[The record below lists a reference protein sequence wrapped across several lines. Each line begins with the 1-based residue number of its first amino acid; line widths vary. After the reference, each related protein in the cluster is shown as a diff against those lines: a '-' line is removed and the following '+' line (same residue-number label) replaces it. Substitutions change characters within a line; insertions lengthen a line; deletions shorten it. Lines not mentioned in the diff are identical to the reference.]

1 MRKLIGAYLLGAIW
15 TVGALGNACAQS
27 LEARQLMEAT
37 NADRAQHGLGPL
49 KWDPALA
56 RAAQRHA
63 DLMGG
68 QRALSHQY
76 GGEADL
82 ETRVGQE
89 GAHFHVVAENLAAA
103 ATPDALEAEWMQS
116 PGHRANILDPRLN
129 EIGVGMVRQGGYLW
143 AVEDFSAAV
152 AVLGSSQNAHFFR
165 SRRAVGP
172 KFAVRMSM
180 ALTQRRGDRCPASGS
195 HSRSCGIKDDVRRS
209 MANKYLS
216 EYCCRKDAFLR
227 TGLHRDTHAGGE
239 LNVLEIVRTE
249 VHRAQSCTATDLPVD
264 RFHVVPDTLIG
275 QGVAR
280 IEHNQF
286 VSPAI
291 EQDIC
296 IAHVL
301 NSDREAWAKIL
312 TLFSQGGG
320 RADDKMF
327 AVQRSGQLVADV

>member
-63 DLMGG
+63 DLMVG

-116 PGHRANILDPRLN
+116 PGHRANILDPRLD

-152 AVLGSSQNAHFFR
+152 AVLGSSQIERTIGQLLNEHGIEPA
-165 SRRAVGP
+165 
-172 KFAVRMSM
+172 
-180 ALTQRRGDRCPASGS
+180 GDVAAARETCAMDHG
-195 HSRSCGIKDDVRRS
+195 
-209 MANKYLS
+209 A
-216 EYCCRKDAFLR
+216 
-227 TGLHRDTHAGGE
+227 AGGAE
-239 LNVLEIVRTE
+239 SEDQYRALP
-249 VHRAQSCTATDLPVD
+249 HRGSRLMQY
-264 RFHVVPDTLIG
+264 R
-275 QGVAR
+275 
-280 IEHNQF
+280 
-286 VSPAI
+286 
-291 EQDIC
+291 
-296 IAHVL
+296 
-301 NSDREAWAKIL
+301 
-312 TLFSQGGG
+312 
-320 RADDKMF
+320 
-327 AVQRSGQLVADV
+327 